1 MSELKKIV
9 GNKAVNNV
17 EDKGKKRQNDGDD
30 DELAEKE
37 SEIESLEEDKKLL
50 QEELSQKDNLIY

>member
-1 MSELKKIV
+1 MDS
-9 GNKAVNNV
+9 
-17 EDKGKKRQNDGDD
+17 

-50 QEELSQKDNLIY
+50 QEELA